1 MLNKIKE
8 MLIEQ
13 PEKLIELLEHFGF
26 EHINHRGNEIRFARS
41 DSGGANIS
49 IRLKNNPYCC
59 VSDWSRGVSTDI
71 ISYIIQEKS
80 VGFREVLQRAKK
92 ILNLT
97 DDWRPQQRKELFGG
111 IYSNLSY
118 RNKEMIL
125 KTYDDSVLNQYE
137 TYGNLMFLNDGISL
151 AAQKFWDIR
160 FSIMDNRI
168 IIPIRNEYGQ
178 LCGAKGR
185 LNGIPDDDEPKY
197 IYPIPVMSSK
207 LLYGYSENYQYLY
220 GNDIIVVESEKSVM
234 QAWDFDVRNIVAL
247 GSNNL
252 SEKQTRLLLQLQ
264 PKRIVIAMD
273 EGLSFEQTQRNADM
287 IKNLGGILAPEVWYW
302 DSDLDLDIPSKVSIT
317 DMGEEKFEEIM
328 EEQLV
333 RIY

>member
-13 PEKLIELLEHFGF
+13 PNNLITLLSDFGF

-41 DSGGANIS
+41 DAGGANIS
-49 IRLKNNPYCC
+49 IRLTNNPYCC
-59 VSDWSRGVSTDI
+59 VSDWSRGISTDI

-80 VGFREVLQRAKK
+80 VEFREVLQKTKK

-97 DDWRPQQRKELFGG
+97 DDWRQQQRRELFGG
-111 IYSNLSY
+111 IYSNLSC
-118 RNKEMIL
+118 RNREVKL

-151 AAQKFWDIR
+151 AAQKFWNIR
-160 FSIMDNRI
+160 FSVMDNRI

-185 LNGIPDDDEPKY
+185 LNGVPEDDEPKY
-197 IYPIPVMSSK
+197 IYPIPVMSSQ

-220 GNDIIVVESEKSVM
+220 GNDIILVESEKSVM
-234 QAWDFDVRNIVAL
+234 QAWDFGVRNIVAL

-252 SEKQTRLLLQLQ
+252 SEKQTKLLLQLQ
-264 PKRIVIAMD
+264 PKKIIIAMD
-273 EGLSFEQTQRNADM
+273 EGLSFEQTQRNANT
-287 IKNLGGILAPEVWYW
+287 IKDLASIFIPEIWYW
-302 DSDLDLDIPSKVSIT
+302 DSDLDLDIPSKSSMT
-317 DMGEEKFEEIM
+317 DLGKEKFEEIM